1 MRRMKKIVT
10 VLMALSLTV
19 TGMLGSGMTAKADS
33 CGGLAEED
41 VYTPGEDEVIKDP
54 LLHWA
59 IRASMNAIKSNV
71 KLTAD
76 MVGDK
81 SVRNISF
88 ELCSHADDFADWTK
102 PYWIENLEGIQYAK
116 SATMVD
122 IGYTSAIEGK
132 SIKDL
137 SPLSA
142 LTQLD
147 ILILKQDGI
156 TDVSALKTLVNLSQ
170 LDLSMN
176 RAIKDV
182 SSIKDMKKLSTLNL
196 SSNAIENVDD
206 IKDLT
211 KLQYLNISG
220 NKISALPDMS
230 KLTDLRTL
238 LASDNKLTDVT
249 PVGQLKNL
257 EALDLTKN
265 SGITDVKAL
274 AGLTHLDPDRTY
286 LPTAEMKTDLFAA
299 IDVNKIFE
307 LFNISKMTT
316 GDLDNVQ
323 KALDAYDAL
332 TDEQKTYIDSKKV
345 EATKNNKAKVE
356 AGDEPEYYPE
366 YDNGGVKQPILDRL
380 EIKVVDKN
388 GKSLPNVNFVR
399 KRINAGATPSE
410 YTFTTDKNGILTLK
424 HTSIDAWYDKI
435 VVEVDNTDD
444 VKYVSNPEKIEYTVN
459 SSIQTET
466 VNGKTATGLE
476 ELQFVLIPEDEYVD
490 KTGLEEVIQKAGSV
504 EEEYKYTEETY
515 KAYQQVLAEAQKVF
529 SDVDA
534 SKKDVQKVTSKLEKS
549 LSELKKADKLTT
561 LKVIVRD
568 ANGNLFT
575 RPFKFQYTS
584 DKGGY
589 NSYSDAYTGIMYLPA
604 SAAWEEGET
613 WKLFPCYQELYS
625 ADPVINFTVGKENGK
640 SYFKEIN
647 GETVGVDY
655 EKEITVT
662 WTGIETPGF
671 EPRTPDNTVLKEVIE
686 QMKAYTSEGY
696 TPASFEVLT
705 QAINKSEETAG
716 KADATQEDYNAA
728 VAELKKAAADLK
740 IEANKVALGKEIAY
754 KTSYSQ
760 ANYTTA
766 TWKVYKEA
774 LENAEI
780 VNADANAS
788 QEQVDAALQLLKD
801 AESQLK
807 WRADNSK
814 LKENLQKAKDL
825 NEDDYQ
831 SGWDALQN
839 AIKTAE
845 DVVANAD
852 ATKAE
857 SDSANAE
864 LEKAMEDLVEK
875 PTEVD
880 YSCYQGVFRAK
891 VMDEDG
897 NPLKGVKFNAVIDGT
912 VDDYPM
918 VSDSN
923 GIISYNVTGIYNGGK
938 TTHIVLA
945 DTADYETEDD
955 HYFTASGS
963 GWVGTIDAIDG
974 IPYIS
979 GIKLTYTLKKK
990 SGGDTPAPE
999 PGNKVLSD
1007 ETTFRAKVVDEAG
1020 KAVDGVEFDITPD
1033 DPLVDTYHATS
1044 KNGVIEQK
1052 VDNADFM
1059 VTFTVKLA
1067 EGQKD
1072 AEGELYVCADRHT
1085 YKTNGNYVIAPKI
1098 TEIDGKALAEAGEI
1112 TFVLKKDGGN
1122 TPIPE
1127 PEDKVLSDTTTF
1139 RAKVVDETGKSV
1151 DGVEFEIIDKASLD
1165 AEPIT
1170 VKSANGKIEHQINA
1184 STDIQKTYTVGM
1196 KENADWKCED
1206 THSFKT
1212 GGYYG
1217 FGNATITSI
1226 DDTALAE
1233 AGEITFVLKK
1243 DGGSTPEPVKA
1254 DKTKLKE
1261 AVEIAGLKKE
1271 ADYTPESW
1279 SEYQKAV
1286 GEAQKILDK
1295 EDATQE
1301 EVDAQIEALKAA
1313 VEKLVEIKKP
1323 VVTDKNTI
1331 RIKVV
1336 NEAGEAV
1343 NDSIA
1348 FKVIP
1353 DTGYPF
1359 NLYASKGVV
1368 EYPVSD
1374 GDYGTNLMTVQLKN
1388 ESVQLDGK
1396 EYIVVPEKHEFTIQS
1411 STLGTLVTKVD
1422 GEDVGNG
1429 KEVIFILTEKTVPVV
1444 DKSML
1449 QAKVNEVKDMKQG
1462 DYTLNSYKAFKTAIT
1477 EAETALDNPNAT
1489 QQDVDQ
1495 ALSVLEEA
1503 QNNLKTVRG
1512 MRTLTIAVSSEDGS
1526 QLQSNIK
1533 FIRDNV
1539 YYNVQNTMFANDGT
1553 LVWKLTGYEDAG
1565 EYELYLPEDSAYIA
1579 TPAVTKITIGK
1590 EDGTSVVEKINDVPA
1605 AEAQAGIRLLAKS
1618 TDACDKVTFRA
1629 YVQDE
1634 DGKVLPGISFN
1645 VLNGDPQVL
1654 TSDENGMIQYDVTVW
1669 DIDTEMTV
1677 SLQANDQWSCDKQVI
1692 FTVSEDPEVEG
1703 RGVISAI
1710 DGTAFA
1716 GGEKIVF
1723 VLRDKNK
1730 PQPVDKT
1737 GLEGAIKEAQ
1747 AIEKDLYTEESYGVM
1762 EQALANALTVD
1773 RDDNATQENIDSAAQ
1788 ALRDAMNG
1796 LVKKEVP
1803 QPVNKEALGK
1813 AIKEAQALKKDDY
1826 TDASFTAFENAL
1838 KNAVAINENAVATQ
1852 EEVNNAEKTL
1862 RDAIAGLVK
1871 KDGETP
1877 TPNPEDKNQNKPN
1890 SNQQKPSDTNQTSN
1904 NTQPT
1909 NAAQNTTVKTGD
1921 TANFMIPIAG
1931 IGMAAIL
1938 LVLAIVLRKKY
1949 RR

>member
-1 MRRMKKIVT
+1 M
-10 VLMALSLTV
+10 
-19 TGMLGSGMTAKADS
+19 
-33 CGGLAEED
+33 
-41 VYTPGEDEVIKDP
+41 
-54 LLHWA
+54 
-59 IRASMNAIKSNV
+59 
-71 KLTAD
+71 
-76 MVGDK
+76 
-81 SVRNISF
+81 
-88 ELCSHADDFADWTK
+88 
-102 PYWIENLEGIQYAK
+102 
-116 SATMVD
+116 
-122 IGYTSAIEGK
+122 
-132 SIKDL
+132 
-137 SPLSA
+137 
-142 LTQLD
+142 
-147 ILILKQDGI
+147 
-156 TDVSALKTLVNLSQ
+156 
-170 LDLSMN
+170 
-176 RAIKDV
+176 
-182 SSIKDMKKLSTLNL
+182 
-196 SSNAIENVDD
+196 
-206 IKDLT
+206 
-211 KLQYLNISG
+211 
-220 NKISALPDMS
+220 
-230 KLTDLRTL
+230 
-238 LASDNKLTDVT
+238 
-249 PVGQLKNL
+249 
-257 EALDLTKN
+257 
-265 SGITDVKAL
+265 
-274 AGLTHLDPDRTY
+274 
-286 LPTAEMKTDLFAA
+286 
-299 IDVNKIFE
+299 
-307 LFNISKMTT
+307 
-316 GDLDNVQ
+316 
-323 KALDAYDAL
+323 
-332 TDEQKTYIDSKKV
+332 
-345 EATKNNKAKVE
+345 
-356 AGDEPEYYPE
+356 
-366 YDNGGVKQPILDRL
+366 
-380 EIKVVDKN
+380 
-388 GKSLPNVNFVR
+388 
-399 KRINAGATPSE
+399 
-410 YTFTTDKNGILTLK
+410 
-424 HTSIDAWYDKI
+424 
-435 VVEVDNTDD
+435 
-444 VKYVSNPEKIEYTVN
+444 
-459 SSIQTET
+459 
-466 VNGKTATGLE
+466 
-476 ELQFVLIPEDEYVD
+476 
-490 KTGLEEVIQKAGSV
+490 
-504 EEEYKYTEETY
+504 
-515 KAYQQVLAEAQKVF
+515 YQQVLAEAQKVF

-534 SKKDVQKVTSKLEKS
+534 SKEDVQKVTSKLEKS

-584 DKGGY
+584 DKEGY

-604 SAAWEEGET
+604 SAAWKEGET

-686 QMKAYTSEGY
+686 QMKAYTSEVY
-696 TPASFEVLT
+696 TPASFEALT

-740 IEANKVALGKEIAY
+740 MEANKVALGKEIAY

-760 ANYTTA
+760 ANY
-766 TWKVYKEA
+766 
-774 LENAEI
+774 
-780 VNADANAS
+780 
-788 QEQVDAALQLLKD
+788 
-801 AESQLK
+801 
-807 WRADNSK
+807 
-814 LKENLQKAKDL
+814 
-825 NEDDYQ
+825 
-831 SGWDALQN
+831 
-839 AIKTAE
+839 
-845 DVVANAD
+845 
-852 ATKAE
+852 
-857 SDSANAE
+857 
-864 LEKAMEDLVEK
+864 
-875 PTEVD
+875 
-880 YSCYQGVFRAK
+880 
-891 VMDEDG
+891 
-897 NPLKGVKFNAVIDGT
+897 
-912 VDDYPM
+912 
-918 VSDSN
+918 
-923 GIISYNVTGIYNGGK
+923 
-938 TTHIVLA
+938 
-945 DTADYETEDD
+945 
-955 HYFTASGS
+955 
-963 GWVGTIDAIDG
+963 
-974 IPYIS
+974 
-979 GIKLTYTLKKK
+979 
-990 SGGDTPAPE
+990 
-999 PGNKVLSD
+999 
-1007 ETTFRAKVVDEAG
+1007 
-1020 KAVDGVEFDITPD
+1020 
-1033 DPLVDTYHATS
+1033 
-1044 KNGVIEQK
+1044 
-1052 VDNADFM
+1052 
-1059 VTFTVKLA
+1059 
-1067 EGQKD
+1067 
-1072 AEGELYVCADRHT
+1072 
-1085 YKTNGNYVIAPKI
+1085 
-1098 TEIDGKALAEAGEI
+1098 
-1112 TFVLKKDGGN
+1112 
-1122 TPIPE
+1122 
-1127 PEDKVLSDTTTF
+1127 
-1139 RAKVVDETGKSV
+1139 
-1151 DGVEFEIIDKASLD
+1151 
-1165 AEPIT
+1165 
-1170 VKSANGKIEHQINA
+1170 
-1184 STDIQKTYTVGM
+1184 
-1196 KENADWKCED
+1196 
-1206 THSFKT
+1206 
-1212 GGYYG
+1212 
-1217 FGNATITSI
+1217 
-1226 DDTALAE
+1226 
-1233 AGEITFVLKK
+1233 
-1243 DGGSTPEPVKA
+1243 
-1254 DKTKLKE
+1254 
-1261 AVEIAGLKKE
+1261 
-1271 ADYTPESW
+1271 
-1279 SEYQKAV
+1279 
-1286 GEAQKILDK
+1286 
-1295 EDATQE
+1295 
-1301 EVDAQIEALKAA
+1301 
-1313 VEKLVEIKKP
+1313 
-1323 VVTDKNTI
+1323 
-1331 RIKVV
+1331 
-1336 NEAGEAV
+1336 
-1343 NDSIA
+1343 
-1348 FKVIP
+1348 
-1353 DTGYPF
+1353 
-1359 NLYASKGVV
+1359 
-1368 EYPVSD
+1368 
-1374 GDYGTNLMTVQLKN
+1374 
-1388 ESVQLDGK
+1388 
-1396 EYIVVPEKHEFTIQS
+1396 
-1411 STLGTLVTKVD
+1411 TKVD

-1462 DYTLNSYKAFKTAIT
+1462 DYTLNSYKAFKTAIA

-1565 EYELYLPEDSAYIA
+1565 EYEIYLPEDSVYIA

-1590 EDGTSVVEKINDVPA
+1590 EDGTSVVEKINGVPA

-1634 DGKVLPGISFN
+1634 DGKILPGISFN

-1669 DIDTEMTV
+1669 DIDTDMTV

-1703 RGVISAI
+1703 RGVIRAI

-1904 NTQPT
+1904 NTQLT

>member
-19 TGMLGSGMTAKADS
+19 TGMLESGMTAKADS

-59 IRASMNAIKSNV
+59 IRSSMNAIKSNV

-176 RAIKDV
+176 GAIKDV

-332 TDEQKTYIDSKKV
+332 SDEQKTYIDSKKV

-399 KRINAGATPSE
+399 KRINTGATPSE

-490 KTGLEEVIQKAGSV
+490 KNGLEEVIQKAGSV

-534 SKKDVQKVTSKLEKS
+534 SKEDVQKVTSKLEKS

-696 TPASFEVLT
+696 TPASFEALT

-740 IEANKVALGKEIAY
+740 MEANKVALGKEIAY

-774 LENAEI
+774 LENAET

-831 SGWDALQN
+831 SGWNALQN

-857 SDSANAE
+857 IDSANAE

-897 NPLKGVKFNAVIDGT
+897 NPLKSVKFNAVIDGT

-1007 ETTFRAKVVDEAG
+1007 ETTFRAKVIDEA
-1020 KAVDGVEFDITPD
+1020 
-1033 DPLVDTYHATS
+1033 
-1044 KNGVIEQK
+1044 
-1052 VDNADFM
+1052 
-1059 VTFTVKLA
+1059 
-1067 EGQKD
+1067 
-1072 AEGELYVCADRHT
+1072 
-1085 YKTNGNYVIAPKI
+1085 
-1098 TEIDGKALAEAGEI
+1098 
-1112 TFVLKKDGGN
+1112 
-1122 TPIPE
+1122 
-1127 PEDKVLSDTTTF
+1127 
-1139 RAKVVDETGKSV
+1139 GKSV

-1196 KENADWKCED
+1196 KENADWKCAD

-1226 DDTALAE
+1226 DDTSLAE

-1301 EVDAQIEALKAA
+1301 EVDAQIEVLKAA

-1343 NDSIA
+1343 NDSLA

-1565 EYELYLPEDSAYIA
+1565 EYEIYLPEDSVYIA

-1590 EDGTSVVEKINDVPA
+1590 EDGTSVVEKINGVPA

-1634 DGKVLPGISFN
+1634 DGKILPGISFN

-1669 DIDTEMTV
+1669 DIDTDMTV

-1703 RGVISAI
+1703 RGVIRAI

-1931 IGMAAIL
+1931 IGMTAIL

>member
-19 TGMLGSGMTAKADS
+19 TGMLESGMTAKADS

-59 IRASMNAIKSNV
+59 IRSSMNAIKSNV

-176 RAIKDV
+176 GAIKDV

-332 TDEQKTYIDSKKV
+332 SDEQKTYIDSKKV

-399 KRINAGATPSE
+399 KRINTGATPSE

-534 SKKDVQKVTSKLEKS
+534 SKEDVQKVTSKLEKS

-696 TPASFEVLT
+696 TPASFEALT

-740 IEANKVALGKEIAY
+740 MEANKVALGKEIAY

-774 LENAEI
+774 LENAET

-831 SGWDALQN
+831 SGWNALQN

-857 SDSANAE
+857 IDSANAE

-897 NPLKGVKFNAVIDGT
+897 NPLKSVKFNAVIDGT

-1007 ETTFRAKVVDEAG
+1007 ETTFRAKVVDE
-1020 KAVDGVEFDITPD
+1020 
-1033 DPLVDTYHATS
+1033 
-1044 KNGVIEQK
+1044 
-1052 VDNADFM
+1052 
-1059 VTFTVKLA
+1059 
-1067 EGQKD
+1067 
-1072 AEGELYVCADRHT
+1072 
-1085 YKTNGNYVIAPKI
+1085 
-1098 TEIDGKALAEAGEI
+1098 
-1112 TFVLKKDGGN
+1112 
-1122 TPIPE
+1122 
-1127 PEDKVLSDTTTF
+1127 
-1139 RAKVVDETGKSV
+1139 TGKSV

-1226 DDTALAE
+1226 DDTALVE

-1343 NDSIA
+1343 NDSLA
-1348 FKVIP
+1348 FKAIP

-1565 EYELYLPEDSAYIA
+1565 EYEIYLPEDSVYIA

-1590 EDGTSVVEKINDVPA
+1590 EDGTSVVEKINGVPA

-1634 DGKVLPGISFN
+1634 DGKILPGISFN

-1669 DIDTEMTV
+1669 DIDTDMTV

-1703 RGVISAI
+1703 RGVIRAI

-1904 NTQPT
+1904 NTQPI

>member
-59 IRASMNAIKSNV
+59 IRSSMNAIKSNV

-176 RAIKDV
+176 GAIKDV

-1007 ETTFRAKVVDEAG
+1007 ETTFRAKVVDE
-1020 KAVDGVEFDITPD
+1020 
-1033 DPLVDTYHATS
+1033 
-1044 KNGVIEQK
+1044 
-1052 VDNADFM
+1052 
-1059 VTFTVKLA
+1059 
-1067 EGQKD
+1067 
-1072 AEGELYVCADRHT
+1072 
-1085 YKTNGNYVIAPKI
+1085 
-1098 TEIDGKALAEAGEI
+1098 
-1112 TFVLKKDGGN
+1112 
-1122 TPIPE
+1122 
-1127 PEDKVLSDTTTF
+1127 
-1139 RAKVVDETGKSV
+1139 TGKSV

>member
-19 TGMLGSGMTAKADS
+19 TGMLESGMTAKADS

-59 IRASMNAIKSNV
+59 IRSSMNAIKSNV

-176 RAIKDV
+176 GAIKDV

-332 TDEQKTYIDSKKV
+332 SDEQKTYIDSKKV

-399 KRINAGATPSE
+399 KRINTGATPSE

-534 SKKDVQKVTSKLEKS
+534 SKEDVQKVTSKLEKS

-696 TPASFEVLT
+696 TPASFEALT

-740 IEANKVALGKEIAY
+740 MEANKVALGKEIAY

-774 LENAEI
+774 LENAET

-831 SGWDALQN
+831 SGWNALQN

-857 SDSANAE
+857 IDSANAE

-897 NPLKGVKFNAVIDGT
+897 NPLKSVKFNAVIDGT

-1007 ETTFRAKVVDEAG
+1007 ETTFRAKVVDE
-1020 KAVDGVEFDITPD
+1020 
-1033 DPLVDTYHATS
+1033 
-1044 KNGVIEQK
+1044 
-1052 VDNADFM
+1052 
-1059 VTFTVKLA
+1059 
-1067 EGQKD
+1067 
-1072 AEGELYVCADRHT
+1072 
-1085 YKTNGNYVIAPKI
+1085 
-1098 TEIDGKALAEAGEI
+1098 
-1112 TFVLKKDGGN
+1112 
-1122 TPIPE
+1122 
-1127 PEDKVLSDTTTF
+1127 
-1139 RAKVVDETGKSV
+1139 TGKSV

-1226 DDTALAE
+1226 DDTALVE

-1254 DKTKLKE
+1254 DKKKLKE

-1343 NDSIA
+1343 NDSLA
-1348 FKVIP
+1348 FKAIP

-1565 EYELYLPEDSAYIA
+1565 EYEIYLPEDSVYIA

-1590 EDGTSVVEKINDVPA
+1590 EDGTSVVEKINGVPA

-1634 DGKVLPGISFN
+1634 DGKILPGISFN

-1669 DIDTEMTV
+1669 DIDTDMTV

-1703 RGVISAI
+1703 RGVIRAI

-1904 NTQPT
+1904 NTQPI

>member
-176 RAIKDV
+176 GAIKDV

-1007 ETTFRAKVVDEAG
+1007 ETTFRAKVVDE
-1020 KAVDGVEFDITPD
+1020 
-1033 DPLVDTYHATS
+1033 
-1044 KNGVIEQK
+1044 
-1052 VDNADFM
+1052 
-1059 VTFTVKLA
+1059 
-1067 EGQKD
+1067 
-1072 AEGELYVCADRHT
+1072 
-1085 YKTNGNYVIAPKI
+1085 
-1098 TEIDGKALAEAGEI
+1098 
-1112 TFVLKKDGGN
+1112 
-1122 TPIPE
+1122 
-1127 PEDKVLSDTTTF
+1127 
-1139 RAKVVDETGKSV
+1139 TGKSV

>member
-176 RAIKDV
+176 GAIKDV

-825 NEDDYQ
+825 NEDDNQ

-1007 ETTFRAKVVDEAG
+1007 E
-1020 KAVDGVEFDITPD
+1020 
-1033 DPLVDTYHATS
+1033 
-1044 KNGVIEQK
+1044 
-1052 VDNADFM
+1052 
-1059 VTFTVKLA
+1059 
-1067 EGQKD
+1067 
-1072 AEGELYVCADRHT
+1072 
-1085 YKTNGNYVIAPKI
+1085 
-1098 TEIDGKALAEAGEI
+1098 
-1112 TFVLKKDGGN
+1112 
-1122 TPIPE
+1122 
-1127 PEDKVLSDTTTF
+1127 TTF